1 MLIYLAS
8 TFNVL
13 SFNAMYIGYGVL
25 NLVAIQDENS
35 LLSTDNLF
43 SQL

>member
-1 MLIYLAS
+1 
-8 TFNVL
+8 
-13 SFNAMYIGYGVL
+13 MYIGYGVL